1 MIRPEMKQCTKALI
15 DWIAKAPTAYQAI
28 ALCEEELQA
37 KGYEKLGEEKAWC
50 LRPGKRYYV
59 TKNGTSLIAFR
70 IPSAGAKSFMIS
82 ASHSDSPTFKLKEN
96 AMNIAFSTYARL
108 NTEMYGGLIAA
119 SWFDRPLSVAGR
131 VVIKEE
137 ERIVAKPVCLDRDL
151 VLIPNVAIHQNR
163 SINEGY
169 RYDLAKDTFPLWSMA
184 GDAPDVLEYAAQALG
199 VARENILSSDL
210 YLYNRTPGVIFG
222 ADEAFFAAP
231 RIDDLMCAYTCLH
244 SFLEAGETS
253 TLPVCAVFDN
263 EETGSATK
271 QGAAS
276 FFLRDVL
283 QRICDA
289 FGLSL
294 SQMLAS
300 SMMVSADN
308 GHARHVNHPELSDAD
323 NAPAL
328 NGGVVIKNNAA
339 QHYTTDGMSFSLF
352 AQICKNAQVP
362 TQLFANR
369 SDLRGG
375 STLGSISNTMVPL
388 VTVDIGAA
396 QFAMHSSYETA
407 GCADTWYL
415 LRAMRAFYESTLTPC
430 DGGFLLH

>member
-50 LRPGKRYYV
+50 LRPGKCYYV

-151 VLIPNVAIHQNR
+151 VLIPSVAIHQNR
-163 SINEGY
+163 TINEGY

-222 ADEAFFAAP
+222 
-231 RIDDLMCAYTCLH
+231 LYL
-244 SFLEAGETS
+244 
-253 TLPVCAVFDN
+253 
-263 EETGSATK
+263 
-271 QGAAS
+271 
-276 FFLRDVL
+276 
-283 QRICDA
+283 
-289 FGLSL
+289 LSL
-294 SQMLAS
+294 
-300 SMMVSADN
+300 VFGGGRDK
-308 GHARHVNHPELSDAD
+308 HPPRLR
-323 NAPAL
+323 
-328 NGGVVIKNNAA
+328 
-339 QHYTTDGMSFSLF
+339 SF
-352 AQICKNAQVP
+352 
-362 TQLFANR
+362 
-369 SDLRGG
+369 
-375 STLGSISNTMVPL
+375 
-388 VTVDIGAA
+388 
-396 QFAMHSSYETA
+396 
-407 GCADTWYL
+407 
-415 LRAMRAFYESTLTPC
+415 
-430 DGGFLLH
+430 